1 MTAVAPTLLS
11 DPGGVRPIVARWT
24 MTADLV
30 LQTAT
35 HLSAGAGDVADMAL
49 IRDARD
55 GGPLLLGTSIA
66 GALRSHLADVLGGY
80 RSPRTR
86 GFRASSAARAGM
98 T

>member
-1 MTAVAPTLLS
+1 
-11 DPGGVRPIVARWT
+11 

-66 GALRSHLADVLGGY
+66 GALWSTWPTCSAATGV
-80 RSPRTR
+80 PRTR